1 MTSRLLKR
9 IHALGVKVKF
19 AIIFATLFWLV
30 SGGQSARCDDLT
42 TDARGPLSTGMYFGE
57 LYEKT
62 YLYVISHPESLDLSS
77 SYIAAYNIDYRLYAW
92 TSIPLQFEGEFDVA
106 KHFGQAHQYEVD
118 LAPFL
123 RWRSF
128 PWNKYLYT
136 NARVSVL
143 GSSYTT
149 GVSAWEKQ
157 NSGNDKGSNF
167 LQFGSL
173 ELTFAADEHS
183 PGEFFVRVHHRSGVY
198 GLINGVTGGSSYL
211 SVGYR
216 VFW

>member
-1 MTSRLLKR
+1 
-9 IHALGVKVKF
+9 
-19 AIIFATLFWLV
+19 
-30 SGGQSARCDDLT
+30 
-42 TDARGPLSTGMYFGE
+42 
-57 LYEKT
+57 
-62 YLYVISHPESLDLSS
+62 
-77 SYIAAYNIDYRLYAW
+77 
-92 TSIPLQFEGEFDVA
+92 
-106 KHFGQAHQYEVD
+106 
-118 LAPFL
+118 
-123 RWRSF
+123 
-128 PWNKYLYT
+128 
-136 NARVSVL
+136 VSVM
-143 GSSYTT
+143 GSSYAT
-149 GVSAWEKQ
+149 GVSSWERQ

>member
-1 MTSRLLKR
+1 VQSTVGEKLK
-9 IHALGVKVKF
+9 F
-19 AIIFATLFWLV
+19 PIIFAPLFWLAFA
-30 SGGQSARCDDLT
+30 GQSARCDDSAA
-42 TDARGPLSTGMYFGE
+42 DARGPLSTGMYFGE

-62 YLYVISHPESLDLSS
+62 YLDVISHPESIDLSS
-77 SYIAAYNIDYRLYAW
+77 SYILAVNVDYRVYKWAGA
-92 TSIPLQFEGEFDVA
+92 PLQFEGEFDVA
-106 KHFGQAHQYEVD
+106 RHFGLAQQYEAV

-123 RWRSF
+123 RWSSF
-128 PWNKYLYT
+128 PWNRYLYT
-136 NARVSVL
+136 NARASVMGL
-143 GSSYTT
+143 SYAT
-149 GVSAWEKQ
+149 GVSAWERQ

-167 LQFGSL
+167 LQFGAL

-198 GLINGVTGGSSYL
+198 GLFNGVSGGSSYL